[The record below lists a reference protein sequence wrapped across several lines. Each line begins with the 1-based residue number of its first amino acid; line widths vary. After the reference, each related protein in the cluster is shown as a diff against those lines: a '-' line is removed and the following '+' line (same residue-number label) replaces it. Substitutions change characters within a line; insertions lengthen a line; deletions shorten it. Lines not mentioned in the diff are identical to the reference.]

1 MSGRYQRGVVP
12 LHCLLLPRGHL
23 VADHCQGLLRRPCLV
38 GHGYHWLHHRCLLL
52 KKPHPFIFHPLCQ
65 FFYPYE
71 KCCDQ
76 CAEQHHLFAILN
88 FAFYYLK
95 HNFEKFRIH
104 VVKFRFSRN
113 FTYVIHGTMEGRGS
127 RGAVGDGENSG
138 CTLM

>member
-1 MSGRYQRGVVP
+1 MKLIKERIIIFGEMSSFYVCEILFAVIQAIAKFVEKTI
-12 LHCLLLPRGHL
+12 CK
-23 VADHCQGLLRRPCLV
+23 C
-38 GHGYHWLHHRCLLL
+38 
-52 KKPHPFIFHPLCQ
+52 
-65 FFYPYE
+65 FYPYE

-88 FAFYYLK
+88 FAFYYLQ
-95 HNFEKFRIH
+95 HNFDKFRIH